1 LLAVRT
7 GVTKLVVVAR
17 GAPNVATSYQA
28 TVPLVGA
35 VAVNVTEPD
44 PQIVA
49 PLARGAAGNTLTVIV
64 FVTVV
69 LHPFSTTVYDITDVP
84 DVKPVT
90 TPVALTVATNGDA
103 LVHVPLALVFV
114 NTVVDPI
121 QTPFAPAI
129 DSTTGNGFTVIVIGF
144 DVAGDPTK
152 HGVAFDVINT
162 VTTSLFVNVLVVYV
176 ALVAPTISLP
186 LSFHWY
192 VGVVPPFVGVAVNV
206 TLVPAQ
212 IVLLVGLDAMITLA
226 IMLALKASTTLIPS
240 VVHPAVE
247 VALM

>member
-1 LLAVRT
+1 M
-7 GVTKLVVVAR
+7 VVAR
-17 GAPNVATSYQA
+17 GVPNVATSYQA
-28 TVPLVGA
+28 TVPLEGA

-49 PLARGAAGNTLTVIV
+49 PVAAGAAGNTFTIIV

-121 QTPFAPAI
+121 QTPFAPTIAC
-129 DSTTGNGFTVIVIGF
+129 TTGNGLTVIVIGIA
-144 DVAGDPTK
+144 VAGEPVK
-152 HGVAFDVINT
+152 HGVALEVITT
-162 VTTSLFVNVLVVYV
+162 VTASLFVNVLVVYV
-176 ALVAPTISLP
+176 ALVAPKITFP
-186 LSFHWY
+186 LSFH
-192 VGVVPPFVGVAVNV
+192 
-206 TLVPAQ
+206 
-212 IVLLVGLDAMITLA
+212 
-226 IMLALKASTTLIPS
+226 
-240 VVHPAVE
+240 
-247 VALM
+247 